1 MKLTPE
7 IIGTWIAVVGFVFQ
21 YFKDKG
27 AAQKELGKLEQKV
40 ENIQREV
47 DKVDGLTQQI
57 NQANLHLV
65 RLESKIDTLVD
76 ICDTSE
82 RRRRRPISNDLD

>member
-1 MKLTPE
+1 MNFTPE
-7 IIGTWIAVVGFVFQ
+7 IIGTWVAVLGFLFT

-27 AAQKELGKLEQKV
+27 QAQKELGKLEQKV

-47 DKVDGLTQQI
+47 DKVDGLTGQI
-57 NQANLHLV
+57 NQANLHLA

-76 ICDTSE
+76 ICDTND
-82 RRRRRPISNDLD
+82 RRRRLRNLDQD